1 MPGESISTPFTT
13 IRRQSVIL
21 EKILSIFVIIA
32 IGFAAKKVKA
42 VDAAFLRGLSAFMMN
57 IALPFA
63 FIASLDRSI
72 PKSVLPELGMMALWS
87 IAIHGAAIGFASIA
101 YRRFPEGQRKILS
114 FITVFTN
121 CAFMGLPVAQSVAG
135 TKGIMFASIYNL
147 MYGILIYTYGVSLF
161 QEKSDPDKWR
171 KVLLNPGIVAIFIGI
186 VLWFLPFALPSFMLE
201 SMSLMAKLQTPL
213 AMFVV
218 GANIANIRIG
228 KILAGK
234 ALLTAMGVRLLGIP
248 LAVYAVIRLTG
259 SSGLA
264 PEIALLMT
272 AMPAGAQTVV
282 IAEKMGGD
290 SAFASEIV
298 FATTIASIVTIPF
311 FAGLV
316 A

>member
-1 MPGESISTPFTT
+1 MSGQSISTPFTT

-135 TKGIMFASIYNL
+135 TKGVMFASIYNL

-218 GANIANIRIG
+218 GANIANIR
-228 KILAGK
+228 
-234 ALLTAMGVRLLGIP
+234 
-248 LAVYAVIRLTG
+248 
-259 SSGLA
+259 
-264 PEIALLMT
+264 
-272 AMPAGAQTVV
+272 
-282 IAEKMGGD
+282 
-290 SAFASEIV
+290 
-298 FATTIASIVTIPF
+298 
-311 FAGLV
+311 
-316 A
+316 